1 MIFFLLFMYLHI
13 GENVS
18 VFSKDIVGIFDID
31 KTTTKGETR
40 NFLSHSEKDGSSIT
54 ISNDMPR
61 SFIVMSKKGSDIK
74 QEVYISPISVSTL
87 KQRYRK
93 GF

>member
-1 MIFFLLFMYLHI
+1 MYLHI

-54 ISNDMPR
+54 ISNGMPR